1 MYDIQP
7 PGPADDPND
16 PTPPAL
22 FLRPERVDVKPER
35 EEGAPPPPG
44 PPDELP
50 KDEKPYSVSLGA
62 GGARLAVG
70 MEDGS
75 LLLFAA
81 GEEGWRLC
89 WRQKR
94 HAKEVRDACFSHDG
108 STLCTVAPDGQCLI
122 WPLEESGQLAEGRP
136 AAWTAP

>member
-1 MYDIQP
+1 
-7 PGPADDPND
+7 
-16 PTPPAL
+16 
-22 FLRPERVDVKPER
+22 
-35 EEGAPPPPG
+35 
-44 PPDELP
+44 
-50 KDEKPYSVSLGA
+50 
-62 GGARLAVG
+62 

-122 WPLEESGQLAEGRP
+122 WPLEESGQLAEGP
-136 AAWTAP
+136 ATLPPPPFTLHTMLASKIDYERLV